1 MNRARA
7 LLTIVVVAL
16 LALPGVA
23 WAGAIAR
30 GGGTVVVAPRGSTVV
45 VTSPSGTSNSGSG
58 PAVLRTPRHF
68 FFPRF
73 GGFSH
78 FGTPFFGGFS
88 HFGAPFLGYGA
99 YPTLAVSAPVASAYA
114 APALPDVSPPPSP
127 SASLPPLPSVIEYET
142 GWYQL
147 RGDGVSTPYVWVW
160 VPKPPPAPSAAP
172 PPPAPPAEPPAAPP
186 SKAPALRQSMTTD
199 SPIYRWVDEQGGVH
213 LTDMKESIPERYRA
227 RAQRL

>member
-7 LLTIVVVAL
+7 VLTVVVAAL
-16 LALPGVA
+16 LGLPGVA
-23 WAGAIAR
+23 LAGGIAR

-45 VTSPSGTSNSGSG
+45 VTSPGMTSGSGSG

-78 FGTPFFGGFS
+78 FGTPFV
-88 HFGAPFLGYGA
+88 GYGA
-99 YPTLAVSAPVASAYA
+99 YPALALSAPLASAYA
-114 APALPDVSPPPSP
+114 APAVPDVSPLPSP
-127 SASLPPLPSVIEYET
+127 AAPLPPLPSMIEYET

-147 RGDGVSTPYVWVW
+147 RGDGVTTPYVWVW
-160 VPKPPPAPSAAP
+160 VPKPPPAPSAP
-172 PPPAPPAEPPAAPP
+172 PSPPAPAPPAETPAPP
-186 SKAPALRQSMTTD
+186 SSKAPALRQSMTTD
-199 SPIYRWVDEQGGVH
+199 APIYRWVDEQGGVH